1 MLRHTLSS
9 GQIDSIRKLVAGRY
23 ISVAK
28 HPQFDLFIYNYTAKT
43 QYERY
48 WTEDTMMCRGLIL
61 DSQGQIIAR
70 SFPKFF
76 NLDEYQVFYGKSLP
90 RETFE
95 VYEKLDGSL
104 GILYQHQGIK
114 AIATRGRFDSIQATA
129 ANQILRKKY
138 NQVKFDV
145 RYTYLFE
152 IILPENRIV
161 VDYQS
166 VRDLFLLAIID
177 TESGKEIPVRHDLG
191 FPLPNKYQ
199 EVSDLSKLDTLQEKD
214 KEGFVVAFK
223 SGLRL
228 KVKFDEYVRLHRLI
242 TGLSPKQIW
251 EFLRQG
257 KNIDELL
264 ELVPDEFYSWVKQ
277 VVNEIL
283 KKYKVIEETSR
294 REFKDLG
301 DRKKTALYFKSC
313 TYPAILFAML
323 DAKDFSQIIWKMVR
337 PESAQ
342 TFRKDE

>member
-1 MLRHTLSS
+1 MS
-9 GQIDSIRKLVAGRY
+9 
-23 ISVAK
+23 
-28 HPQFDLFIYNYTAKT
+28 
-43 QYERY
+43 
-48 WTEDTMMCRGLIL
+48 
-61 DSQGQIIAR
+61 
-70 SFPKFF
+70 
-76 NLDEYQVFYGKSLP
+76 EYQVFYGKSLP
-90 RETFE
+90 REPFE

-104 GILYQHQGIK
+104 GILYHHQGIK

-129 ANQILRKKY
+129 ANQILRQKY
-138 NQVKFDV
+138 NRVKFDT

-161 VDYQS
+161 VDYKD

-177 TESGKEIPVRHDLG
+177 TVTGKEIPVSRDLS
-191 FPLPNKYQ
+191 FPLATKYRG
-199 EVSDLSKLDTLQEKD
+199 VSDLAKLDTLQEKD
-214 KEGFVVAFK
+214 KEGFVVVFN

-228 KVKFDEYVRLHRLI
+228 KVKFDGYVRIHRLI

-264 ELVPDEFYSWVKQ
+264 EMVPDEFYNWVKQ
-277 VVNEIL
+277 VINDLL

-294 REFKDLG
+294 REFKVLG

-323 DAKDFSQIIWKMVR
+323 DAKDYSQIIWKMVR
-337 PESAQ
+337 PGSSK